1 MTRQTQAKGKKS
13 PLQALTISK
22 DFTILLVSVSVVALG
37 FGILSPIMPTY
48 AQERLGLDI
57 AETGTI
63 YSMYAVSFTIFM
75 LPAGYLTDRLGRKPL
90 ILVGIVTFGVT
101 TLALLFVN
109 EPWQFGV
116 LRFVEGIGAAL
127 LTPAAFALTVDIVPE
142 SKRGL
147 AMGAEASAEL
157 LGVLGGPAL
166 GGILYDLFG
175 FEAPFVSA
183 AVLSFACAA
192 LLTRIRD
199 PGIRT
204 SESKPSFFTIFQAWR
219 RNARENRALMA
230 VTTRGFVMGIVQG
243 LWNLGLLWYW
253 GDKFDMTPGE
263 IGAAISLEVF
273 VMILGSIPFG
283 SMSDKVG
290 RRPFILI
297 GGALMVSG
305 LFFNVM
311 IIDKWQVY
319 VFVAV
324 SALGA
329 AMSNPSVGGML
340 ADVMSKEERGR
351 VMGAYQFIGGV
362 GIFIGYTLLGYM
374 YAAISPEAPIILCS
388 IALAAAT
395 LIIALFVSE
404 TRQPETAK
412 TPGTKAEP
420 VGPES
425 AEK

>member
-1 MTRQTQAKGKKS
+1 MTQQAQPKGKKQRF
-13 PLQALTISK
+13 QALTISR
-22 DFTILLVSVSVVALG
+22 DFTILLVSLVVVALG
-37 FGILSPIMPTY
+37 FGILSPIMPIF
-48 AQERLGLDI
+48 AQKVLGLDI
-57 AETGTI
+57 AETGAN
-63 YSMYAVSFTIFM
+63 YSMYAVSFTVFM
-75 LPAGYLTDRLGRKPL
+75 LPAGYLADRLGRKPL
-90 ILVGIVTFGVT
+90 ILVGIVTFGAT
-101 TLALLFVN
+101 TLALLYIS
-109 EPWQFGV
+109 ESWQFGL

-147 AMGAEASAEL
+147 AMGAEATAEL
-157 LGVLGGPAL
+157 LGVLGGPGL

-175 FEAPFVSA
+175 FEAPFVGA
-183 AVLSFACAA
+183 AVLSFVCAA

-199 PGIRT
+199 PGVRT
-204 SESKPSFFTIFQAWR
+204 AEANPSFLTIFQAWR

-253 GDKFDMTPGE
+253 MDKFEMSPGE
-263 IGAAISLEVF
+263 LGAAISLEVL
-273 VMILGSIPFG
+273 VMMLGSIPFG

-290 RRPFILI
+290 RRPFILG

-305 LFFNVM
+305 LFFNVL
-311 IIDKWQVY
+311 ITDVWQVY

-324 SALGA
+324 SAFGA

-351 VMGAYQFIGGV
+351 VMGAYQFIGGI
-362 GIFIGYTLLGYM
+362 GIFVGYTLLGYM
-374 YAAISPEAPIILCS
+374 YAAISPEAPIIMCS

-395 LIIALFVSE
+395 LIIAVFVNE
-404 TRQPETAK
+404 THKPLA
-412 TPGTKAEP
+412 AEAS
-420 VGPES
+420 S
-425 AEK
+425 AAEEKRI